1 MIVVESYEEVH
12 RLFERKEVLIIII
25 IIVDT
30 Q

>member
-12 RLFERKEVLIIII
+12 GLFERKEVLIIIF
-25 IIVDT
+25 IVVT